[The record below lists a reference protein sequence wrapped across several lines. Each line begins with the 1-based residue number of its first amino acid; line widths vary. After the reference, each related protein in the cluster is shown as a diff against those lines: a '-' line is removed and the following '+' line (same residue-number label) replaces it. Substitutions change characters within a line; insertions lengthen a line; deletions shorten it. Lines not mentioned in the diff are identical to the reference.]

1 MQAETLICCKEIWA
15 KNPGRRLRFKHIGGG
30 GGKGQRVIQS
40 EAEIEAALRAV
51 LIEARVT
58 GPGDNKTFLIEMNIE
73 DTRHNEV
80 QLLGNG
86 QWCIELGG
94 RDCSL
99 QMHEQ
104 KLVELSLTEELL
116 EQTIAE
122 YFEVGK
128 NRQAEVLQQDL
139 AVLLSLIHI

>member
-1 MQAETLICCKEIWA
+1 
-15 KNPGRRLRFKHIGGG
+15 
-30 GGKGQRVIQS
+30 
-40 EAEIEAALRAV
+40 
-51 LIEARVT
+51 
-58 GPGDNKTFLIEMNIE
+58 MNIE

-116 EQTIAE
+116 ERTIAE
-122 YFEVGK
+122 YLESGK
-128 NRQAEVLQQDL
+128 IVKKYFSKT
-139 AVLLSLIHI
+139 LLYSVSVSKPRTSD